1 MSPDHTINFLMT
13 EFNIS
18 KIAESDLMSYIV
30 VTMSVIATVTF
41 IQFYKHKENDFWET
55 QKTLFNLF
63 GKYRNVGQNR
73 PHHKPPLQDATNYRV
88 FLSSNITSND
98 TTINIYYCF
107 SFVCNINV
115 GSQETT
121 TISVSFLHWLLTG
134 RVEPPALSVAAV
146 IVCSLKLK
154 ADSDMRGVR
163 GCHLI
168 RLLSHDVTSH
178 LTCTTQ
184 ALTRVCTTFSSLW
197 HVETYIRWQKS
208 S

>member
-1 MSPDHTINFLMT
+1 
-13 EFNIS
+13 
-18 KIAESDLMSYIV
+18 MSYIV
-30 VTMSVIATVTF
+30 VTMSIIATVTF

-73 PHHKPPLQDATNYRV
+73 PHHKPPLQDTTNYRV
-88 FLSSNITSND
+88 FLSSNIISND
-98 TTINIYYCF
+98 TINIYYCF
-107 SFVCNINV
+107 SFVGNINV
-115 GSQETT
+115 DSQETT
-121 TISVSFLHWLLTG
+121 TISVSTDSDW
-134 RVEPPALSVAAV
+134 PCWASCSQWAAV

-178 LTCTTQ
+178 ITCTTQ

-208 S
+208 REVKFTFISCIE